1 MYHALVPLNEDGTLK
16 EVTIN
21 NVTTSGKKLFDYID
35 LLVRKM
41 FYCRIQ
47 NQEELDL
54 MWYLWCGPDS
64 PFFGKD
70 KMTTLERVLI
80 KDKKSHKEKKEQS
93 SETER
98 KKQLLLSVSRK

>member
-1 MYHALVPLNEDGTLK
+1 MK

-41 FYCRIQ
+41 FYCRTQ

-54 MWYLWCGPDS
+54 MWDLLCVPDS
-64 PFFGKD
+64 PFFCKD
-70 KMTTLERVLI
+70 KMNTLERVLI
-80 KDKKSHKEKKEQS
+80 KDKKSHKEK
-93 SETER
+93 R
-98 KKQLLLSVSRK
+98 NYYFIKKCSRKIL